1 MGSIQRKSQKGK
13 QKKNYNSIEKTS
25 YQLGS
30 QQGLGGKTGESQ
42 HPLIDEEQKL
52 QMCHVLSLKSTPI
65 QCYSLSTEKLTPK
78 PLYYLAYPFP
88 AC

>member
-1 MGSIQRKSQKGK
+1 MGSTQKKSQKEK
-13 QKKNYNSIEKTS
+13 QKKITVVLKKFHIRLEVSKV
-25 YQLGS
+25 
-30 QQGLGGKTGESQ
+30 LGGKRGESQ
-42 HPLIDEEQKL
+42 HLLIDEEQKL

-78 PLYYLAYPFP
+78 PPYYRAYPFP